1 MAKQM
6 KITIETDSLLIVRGQ
21 NSKRA
26 WCPLCAADAEMIA
39 LENAGVVSNLDRPAL
54 GEWLNSGE
62 LHRSQAADGTALIC
76 LNSLVARMQNTK
88 NR

>member
-21 NSKRA
+21 NAKRV
-26 WCPLCAADAEMIA
+26 WCPLCATDAEMIA

-54 GEWLNSGE
+54 EEWLNSGE